1 MFNVFVSVN
10 SVSYFL
16 KNVVVHMY
24 ALREKSTWIIKL
36 DT

>member
-10 SVSYFL
+10 SVNYFL
-16 KNVVVHMY
+16 KNVVHMY